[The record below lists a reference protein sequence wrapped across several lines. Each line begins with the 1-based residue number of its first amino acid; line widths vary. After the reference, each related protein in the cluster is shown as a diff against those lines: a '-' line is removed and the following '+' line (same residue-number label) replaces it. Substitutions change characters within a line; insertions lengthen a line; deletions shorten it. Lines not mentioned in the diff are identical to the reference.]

1 MPGKVKDA
9 ILRGRKT
16 VETVVEEGRKT
27 VETVV
32 ETGRKKV
39 EDVVEGGLNT
49 VETVVGAGLNTV
61 ETVVVKGRRTVESAV
76 ILGRRTVEHALLGR
90 RTMQA
95 AILHGREDV
104 RIEQVPVPKAAQGEL
119 VVQVGAALTCGTDL
133 KVFRR
138 GYHARMIVPPAL
150 FGHEQAG
157 TVVEAGE
164 GVTAF
169 APGDRVVALNSAP
182 CGQCYYCSRGQE
194 NLCDDLLFNNG
205 AYAEFIRIPERIVAR
220 NTLRVPDHVP
230 LEHAALT
237 EPLACAVHGFEDS
250 RPREGDIVAV
260 IGGGPLGLMI
270 LHVAALAGYET
281 IALVKRDGQAEAA
294 RQLGAAHVVQ
304 SPTIRKAIQDARA
317 LTPNGRGV
325 DIAIEAVGLPET
337 WQEAVELV
345 RKGGTVNFFGG
356 PAANTHVNLDTNRLH
371 YSDITLRATFHHT
384 PEICRKALELI
395 ASGRFQAGAFITGHA
410 NLYELNRV
418 FENLMNRNTEIKTAI
433 VPSVQQVDK
442 PAN

>member
-1 MPGKVKDA
+1 MANTVKDA

-16 VETVVEEGRKT
+16 VETAVEEGRKT

-32 ETGRKKV
+32 E
-39 EDVVEGGLNT
+39 GGLNT
-49 VETVVGAGLNTV
+49 VETVVEAGLNTV

-76 ILGRRTVEHALLGR
+76 NLGRKTVEHALLHGR
-90 RTMQA
+90 GTMQA
-95 AILHGREDV
+95 AVLHGREDV
-104 RIEQVPVPKAAQGEL
+104 RIEQVPIPKAEIGEL
-119 VVQVGAALTCGTDL
+119 VVRVGAALTCGTDL

-150 FGHEQAG
+150 FGHELAG

-164 GVTAF
+164 GVADF
-169 APGDRVVALNSAP
+169 AAGNRVVALNSAP
-182 CGQCYYCSRGQE
+182 CGQCYFCAHGQE

-205 AYAEFIRIPERIVAR
+205 AYAEFIRIPARIVAK
-220 NTLRVPDHVP
+220 NTLHIPDHVP

-237 EPLACAVHGFEDS
+237 EPLACAVHGFKDS
-250 RPREGDIVAV
+250 HPHPGDTVAV

-270 LHVAALAGYET
+270 LHVAALAGCQV
-281 IALVKRDGQAEAA
+281 IAIVKHDGQVEAA

-304 SPTIRKAIQDARA
+304 TTSIRQAIKETRA
-317 LTPNGRGV
+317 LTAENRGV
-325 DIAIEAVGLPET
+325 DIAIEAVGLPEA

-356 PAANTHVNLDTNRLH
+356 CALGTHVTLDTNRIH

-384 PEICRKALELI
+384 PAMCRKALDLI
-395 ASGRFQAGAFITGHA
+395 AGGRFQAGAFITGHA
-410 NLYELNRV
+410 HLYELNRV
-418 FENLMNRNTEIKTAI
+418 FQKLMKRSSEIKTAI
-433 VPSVQQVDK
+433 VP
-442 PAN
+442 